1 MLETAHCGALDISHQ
16 SGVGGGT
23 GLVVTED
30 HLAQFP
36 DRDLLELA
44 IDAFDSLSGR
54 GRLKAHLSAVERLCR
69 ERGIA
74 CPTEE
79 HVSITI
85 YNYMPGRK
93 RSARRLTL
101 RLCKSKSAT
110 GD

>member
-44 IDAFDSLSGR
+44 IDAFR
-54 GRLKAHLSAVERLCR
+54 F
-69 ERGIA
+69 I
-74 CPTEE
+74 
-79 HVSITI
+79 
-85 YNYMPGRK
+85 K
-93 RSARRLTL
+93 RSRQIEGSFV
-101 RLCKSKSAT
+101 CVSAEN
-110 GD
+110 GA